1 MSIDNPSES
10 EEAYFRQR
18 DLEQRAALRREMEN
32 AAHELKNTR
41 EVAEAA
47 GTDDLDL
54 AERIRRL
61 GFTGETA
68 MVFDLMPLVHTAW
81 ADGSISRA
89 ERSTIFSVL
98 HHRGVARDSEAF
110 LAVESLLEEQPSPEF
125 LRQSL
130 AALRDLM
137 AQKEGPRSVELID
150 MCAAVADASGGI
162 LGLAFRVS
170 EEERELIAKI
180 ANNLGPT
187 AVEQFRRALS
197 DYGRGELG

>member
-1 MSIDNPSES
+1 
-10 EEAYFRQR
+10 
-18 DLEQRAALRREMEN
+18 
-32 AAHELKNTR
+32 
-41 EVAEAA
+41 
-47 GTDDLDL
+47 
-54 AERIRRL
+54 
-61 GFTGETA
+61 

-98 HHRGVARDSEAF
+98 HHRGFARDSEAF

-137 AQKEGPRSVELID
+137 AHEAGAKTVELID
-150 MCAAVADASGGI
+150 LCAAVADASGGI

-170 EEERELIAKI
+170 EEERALIARI

-187 AVEQFRRALS
+187 PLEEFHKALRDS
-197 DYGRGELG
+197 GRGELG